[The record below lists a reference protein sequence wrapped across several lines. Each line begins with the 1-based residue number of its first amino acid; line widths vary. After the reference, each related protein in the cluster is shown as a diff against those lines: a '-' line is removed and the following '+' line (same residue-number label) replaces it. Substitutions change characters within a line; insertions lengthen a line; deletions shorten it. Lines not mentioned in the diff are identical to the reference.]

1 MAKPLV
7 FISCGQYT
15 SKEKQLGADI
25 CALVNELRPDVEPYF
40 AEYQSSADGLSAH
53 ILNALNRS
61 AGFICIM
68 HNRGT
73 IQTPGGKEIK
83 RGSVWVEQE
92 IAIVAFMKHVLGRQ
106 IPTLFFK
113 ESGVGREGIRTV
125 LLLNPRVEFN
135 DESEVIAYLRREL
148 PNTVFEAHAA
158 YDLIPDIT
166 YRKKEPMRSDRH
178 TYLFVANVKNVG
190 RQKIDDFELRIM
202 FPRAFLNPNVI
213 WASENQQKST
223 KTHVCL
229 VASAKT
235 HAPNGLYPGDSMNAP
250 FTFDYF
256 IDDSLHED
264 KAAMA
269 KTIDIELVSGS
280 MTPKRDSLPISSYQ
294 DF

>member
-7 FISCGQYT
+7 FVSCGQ
-15 SKEKQLGADI
+15 SNPKEKQLGADI
-25 CALVNELRPDVEPYF
+25 CALMNELRPDVEPYF

-61 AGFICIM
+61 AGFVCVM
-68 HNRGT
+68 HHRGT
-73 IQTPGGKEIK
+73 IQTPSGKELT
-83 RGSVWVEQE
+83 RGSFWVEQE
-92 IAIVAFMKHVLGRQ
+92 IAIVAFMNHVLRRQ
-106 IPTLFFK
+106 MPILFFK
-113 ESGVGREGIRTV
+113 ESGVGLEGIRSV

-135 DESEVIAYLRREL
+135 DGSEVIAYLRQEL
-148 PNTVFEAHAA
+148 PNTVFEAHAD
-158 YDLIPDIT
+158 YDLISDIT
-166 YRKKEPMRSDRH
+166 YRKVEMRPERH
-178 TYLFVANVKNVG
+178 VYSLVANVKNVG
-190 RQKIDDFELRIM
+190 QQRIDDFELRIM
-202 FPRAFLNPNVI
+202 FPRAFLNPNGK
-213 WASENQQKST
+213 WASENPQKSS

-229 VASAKT
+229 VANAKT
-235 HAPNGLYPGDSMNAP
+235 LAPKGLYPGDGMDAP
-250 FTFDYF
+250 LTIEYF